1 MEKYVK
7 NVRFILICNY
17 VGQIIPALQSRCTRF
32 RFSPLPIVA
41 LRSRLDLVIMNESLS
56 MTEPAKD
63 AVIKLANGDMRR
75 ILNILQAASTACS
88 GVISD
93 DLIYSVTATPH
104 PADLDRIFHTLLD
117 QTDFTSAISTINQLK
132 LSRGLALV
140 DILLAM
146 FDRVAEISIPDDM
159 RIFLTRQLAEI
170 EYRLSHGAMD
180 AIQLSAIVGAF
191 FASRTLL
198 GKSL

>member
-1 MEKYVK
+1 
-7 NVRFILICNY
+7 
-17 VGQIIPALQSRCTRF
+17 
-32 RFSPLPIVA
+32 
-41 LRSRLDLVIMNESLS
+41 MNESLS